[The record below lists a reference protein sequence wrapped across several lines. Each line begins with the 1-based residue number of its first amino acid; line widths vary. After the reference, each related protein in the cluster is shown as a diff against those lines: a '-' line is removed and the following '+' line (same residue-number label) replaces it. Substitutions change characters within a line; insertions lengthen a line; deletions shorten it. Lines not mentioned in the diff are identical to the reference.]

1 MKSLNEH
8 LEEQL
13 NEGALTSLGI
23 SALIFAAIFCTS
35 NGLYAIYQL
44 VKNRGTK
51 GAYENLLKSLDNDS
65 KAKAKELE
73 NVDLSE
79 LQDCKA
85 LVDAI
90 NSNKSFDEI
99 CKLYEKARQEIMYCG
114 KADKTT
120 NEIENKIKKIADNA
134 EAKINANYDR
144 KIKWFITPLEFFV
157 DLMHAPV
164 FASNGMGKLGKLG
177 KLARKGLK
185 GFGGGS
191 TFGGG
196 AGSKW

>member
-13 NEGALTSLGI
+13 NEGVLTNFGV
-23 SALIFAAIFCTS
+23 SALILAAIFCTS

-44 VKNRGTK
+44 IKNRGTK
-51 GAYENLLKSLDNDS
+51 GAYENLLKSLDDDS
-65 KAKAKELE
+65 KEKAKELE
-73 NVDLSE
+73 NVDLSY
-79 LQDCKA
+79 LPNCKA

-99 CKLYEKARQEIMYCG
+99 CKLYKNAKYEVMYCG
-114 KADKTT
+114 KADQTT
-120 NEIENKIKKIADNA
+120 NDTERKIKKIADNA
-134 EAKINANYDR
+134 EAKIDANYDR

-157 DLMHAPV
+157 DLMHGSVSAI
-164 FASNGMGKLGKLG
+164 SGMGKLGKLG
-177 KLARKGLK
+177 KFASKSSK

-196 AGSKW
+196 ASSKW

>member
-13 NEGALTSLGI
+13 NEGALTNLGI
-23 SALIFAAIFCTS
+23 SALILAAIFCTS

-44 VKNRGTK
+44 IKNRGTK
-51 GAYENLLKSLDNDS
+51 GAYENLLNSLDDDS

-73 NVDLSE
+73 NIDLTD
-79 LQDCKA
+79 LPNCKA

-90 NSNKSFDEI
+90 NSNAPFDDV
-99 CKLYEKARQEIMYCG
+99 CKLYKRAKQEVMYCG
-114 KADKTT
+114 KADQTT
-120 NEIENKIKKIADNA
+120 NDIEKKIKKIADNTDT
-134 EAKINANYDR
+134 KINANYDR
-144 KIKWFITPLEFFV
+144 KIKWFMTPLEFFV

-164 FASNGMGKLGKLG
+164 FGTSSIGKLDKLGKLFS
-177 KLARKGLK
+177 KNTKH
-185 GFGGGS
+185 FGGGS